1 MPAPISL
8 LKKNVESTTPVKAT
22 KDDKED
28 KPKKSK
34 KEKKESRKAE
44 KTVEIEPI
52 TLLTPKVAAAEEVQ
66 PEPAKPELTP
76 EELKA
81 KQIRLI
87 QRQSEAKVKFLASI
101 DELKSE
107 GKDPVFNLKEDFAI
121 HM

>member
-1 MPAPISL
+1 MNNYVFDKKQDFENDHKKEKKEKKTSKKEEMPAPLSL
-8 LKKNVESTTPVKAT
+8 LKKNVQSTTPVKV
-22 KDDKED
+22 KVDKED

-34 KEKKESRKAE
+34 KEKKESKKAE

-81 KQIRLI
+81 K
-87 QRQSEAKVKFLASI
+87 
-101 DELKSE
+101 
-107 GKDPVFNLKEDFAI
+107 
-121 HM
+121 